1 LKHLLAGMLVVT
13 LFSVSGSSPVL
24 EAQAPP
30 DRAAIEKTLMNNEI
44 KILEAFGKRD
54 AAFLKSM
61 IADGAIGVDMMGVS
75 PTADLIKELPGLD
88 LKISEQK
95 LTDFNYLWIDP
106 NTVVVSYTWTGTGTF
121 MGQPLPS
128 PLYSSSVWH
137 KRANGWRSVF
147 HQETQA
153 APPPK
158 K

>member
-1 LKHLLAGMLVVT
+1 MKHPLVAMLVVT

-54 AAFLKSM
+54 AAFLKNL
-61 IADGAIGVDMMGVS
+61 IADDAVGVDMMGVS
-75 PTADLIKELPGLD
+75 PTADLIKELPALD

-95 LTDFNYLWIDP
+95 LTDFNFLWIDP
-106 NTVVVSYTWTGTGTF
+106 NTVVVTYTWTGKGTF

-137 KRANGWRSVF
+137 KGGNGWRSVF

>member
-1 LKHLLAGMLVVT
+1 MKHPLVAMLVVT

-54 AAFLKSM
+54 AAFLKSL
-61 IADGAIGVDMMGVS
+61 IADDAVGVDMMGVS
-75 PTADLIKELPGLD
+75 PTADLIKELPALD

-95 LTDFNYLWIDP
+95 LTDFNYLWIDAD
-106 NTVVVSYTWTGTGTF
+106 TVVVTYTWTGKGTF
-121 MGQPLPS
+121 MSQPLPS

-137 KRANGWRSVF
+137 KRANRWRSVF

>member
-1 LKHLLAGMLVVT
+1 MKHPLVAMLVVT
-13 LFSVSGSSPVL
+13 LFSVSGSSPML

-61 IADGAIGVDMMGVS
+61 IADDAIGVDMMGVS
-75 PTADLIKELPGLD
+75 PTADLLRELPALD

-106 NTVVVSYTWTGTGTF
+106 NTVVVTYTWTGTGTF